1 MCSDLL
7 GSFHATK
14 SLDCSIFH
22 MLAFFMKMTFITL
35 SVLIFLS
42 GIVLLTVAT
51 RRFGKPNRNIDIS
64 FDELKNMELRNR
76 K

>member
-1 MCSDLL
+1 
-7 GSFHATK
+7 
-14 SLDCSIFH
+14 
-22 MLAFFMKMTFITL
+22 MLAFFMNMTFITL
-35 SVLIFLS
+35 SVLVFLS

-51 RRFGKPNRNIDIS
+51 RRFGKPDRNIDVS

>member
-1 MCSDLL
+1 
-7 GSFHATK
+7 
-14 SLDCSIFH
+14 
-22 MLAFFMKMTFITL
+22 MLVFFMKMTFITL

-51 RRFGKPNRNIDIS
+51 RRFGNPNRNIDVS